1 MHCRFEALCTDSKVV
16 DASSEFCSITSFK
29 LGEHSIV
36 LAAEVDAYDP
46 ALTSGDEPPGLE
58 SYAELKTHK

>member
-16 DASSEFCSITSFK
+16 DASSEFCSITRFR

-36 LAAEVDAYDP
+36 LAAEIDAYDP
-46 ALTSGDEPPGLE
+46 TLTSGKQPPGLE
-58 SYAELKTHK
+58 SYVELKTYK